1 MFNCVRVSTGKIKV
15 VAILSAFLATN
26 FANSRDAQVELKK
39 DILLQI
45 QSAAAKHFMVEASSV
60 EVNLGDR
67 RLVIPQCIQAMTVTF
82 PFDDRS
88 TSKIECLEPKWTGYI
103 QIKLQR
109 EQPAFL
115 FQRELPKGY
124 VLTRGDVIRRLAGT
138 IDDDGT
144 RVVSI
149 SDVLNKPL
157 LKDVTSGTVLVY
169 EQFADESD
177 RDETAAPIASAAGWI
192 AKTTITRGARLSAQQ
207 FDWQLI
213 PGRVPTDTIP
223 KNADLAIFE
232 ANRHIMPGETLRR
245 SVIQLAPAV
254 RKGDQIKVIVQRG
267 VLTVAT
273 TLIALEDGNVADN
286 ILVVNQE
293 SGRELRAIVTD
304 VGTLE
309 LL

>member
-1 MFNCVRVSTGKIKV
+1 MKLQAGAVLLALLLTSF
-15 VAILSAFLATN
+15 ASA
-26 FANSRDAQVELKK
+26 RDAQKDLKES
-39 DILLQI
+39 ISLEI
-45 QSAAAKHFMVEASSV
+45 QSAAAEHFKVEASSV
-60 EVNLGDR
+60 EVSLGDR
-67 RLVIPQCIQAMTVTF
+67 RLIIPDCNHTMAVTF

-88 TSKIECLEPKWTGYI
+88 TSRIDCLEPKWSAYI

-124 VLTRGDVIRRLAGT
+124 VLTRGDVIRRLAGGAN
-138 IDDDGT
+138 DGGT

-157 LKDVTSGTVLVY
+157 LADVAPGTVLVY
-169 EQFADESD
+169 EQFAAKRD
-177 RDETAAPIASAAGWI
+177 RDETAAPIASAAGWV
-192 AKTTITRGARLSAQQ
+192 ARTTVTRGARLSVEQ

-213 PGRVPTDTIP
+213 SGRVPTDTIP
-223 KNADLAIFE
+223 KDADLGIFE
-232 ANRHIMPGETLRR
+232 ANRHIMRGETLRR

-273 TLIALEDGNVADN
+273 TLVALEDGNVADN

-293 SGRELRAIVTD
+293 SGRELRALVTD

>member
-1 MFNCVRVSTGKIKV
+1 MQIQVI
-15 VAILSAFLATN
+15 AILLAFLSTN

-39 DILLQI
+39 DILLQV

-67 RLVIPQCIQAMTVTF
+67 RLVIPHCIQAMTVTF

-88 TSKIECLEPKWTGYI
+88 TSRIDCLEPKWTRYI
-103 QIKLQR
+103 LIKLQR

-115 FQRELPKGY
+115 FQRQLPKGY

-138 IDDDGT
+138 NYEGGT

-157 LKDVTSGTVLVY
+157 LTDVGPGTVLIY
-169 EQFADESD
+169 EQFAAE
-177 RDETAAPIASAAGWI
+177 RNEDETTAPIASAAGWI
-192 AKTTITRGARLSAQQ
+192 AQTTITRGARLSREQ
-207 FDWQLI
+207 FDWQLMS
-213 PGRVPTDTIP
+213 GRVPTDTIP
-223 KNADLAIFE
+223 KSADLGIFE

-273 TLIALEDGNVADN
+273 TLVALEDGNVSDN

-304 VGTLE
+304 IGTLE

>member
-1 MFNCVRVSTGKIKV
+1 MKMQV
-15 VAILSAFLATN
+15 VAVSFIFLMTG
-26 FANSRDAQVELKK
+26 FANARDAQVQLKE
-39 DILLQI
+39 DILLQV
-45 QSAAAKHFMVEASSV
+45 QDAAARHFMVEASSV

-67 RLVIPQCIQAMTVTF
+67 RLVIPQCSQAMAVTF

-88 TSKIECLEPKWTGYI
+88 TSKIVCLEPKWTGYV

-157 LKDVTSGTVLVY
+157 IKDVTSGTVLVY